1 MIHNDISCSYL
12 YLQVYCEPELCSCA
26 QSGIQCQVDRLNFPC
41 GCSRDACGNPS
52 GRVEFNPVR
61 VRTHFIHTLMRLELE
76 NGEAQNNG
84 VGQHPVLTATDDTST
99 GEASTASTSPVT
111 IATVEP
117 HYNWESGVQLSSP
130 PVQPQQNSPYCLSE
144 NTSLTDDTSWSIYGT
159 YPAETAYGL
168 YSGVPNTTE
177 VFTYEQAPYNSDS
190 QIVYSDSTDEVQQYT
205 QLVDGGQGYA
215 SEYYS
220 ESVAYNGYEHGYN
233 YNFAHSL
240 NFIDNSVYEGC
251 SEERYSYVEEIG
263 VNSNFSTMNS
273 GGLSGNISNG
283 SSSTNFVGSNSLISS
298 EIVEA
303 PKMESSSSSEED
315 ALDMNSS
322 LATIVK
328 ETMISV

>member
-1 MIHNDISCSYL
+1 M
-12 YLQVYCEPELCSCA
+12 
-26 QSGIQCQVDRLNFPC
+26 
-41 GCSRDACGNPS
+41 
-52 GRVEFNPVR
+52 
-61 VRTHFIHTLMRLELE
+61 
-76 NGEAQNNG
+76 
-84 VGQHPVLTATDDTST
+84 
-99 GEASTASTSPVT
+99 
-111 IATVEP
+111 
-117 HYNWESGVQLSSP
+117 
-130 PVQPQQNSPYCLSE
+130 
-144 NTSLTDDTSWSIYGT
+144 
-159 YPAETAYGL
+159 
-168 YSGVPNTTE
+168 PNTTE